1 MQKMFVANLTSQ
13 IQVFAFRLPE
23 SNKAFHQDIP
33 IGGQIPVAGRN
44 GRPELDTKDI
54 EAIVRQHAK
63 YGLIDVAEI
72 DRTKAFTGMCF
83 SLDKPVNVSKIRYAI
98 EHNHL
103 VLVERGKEIREAA
116 AVGISQKI
124 ENENPGLKG
133 LEMTAIEVDDKK
145 TGRTGEFSEALR
157 VDKTQPPS
165 ERPGKAKNQRR
176 RKCAEAFVGFLECAA
191 R

>member
-1 MQKMFVANLTSQ
+1 MQKMFVANLTAQ
-13 IQVFAFRLPE
+13 NQVFAFRLPE
-23 SNKAFHQDIP
+23 SNKAFHQEIP

-44 GRPELDTKDI
+44 GRPELSTADV
-54 EAIVRQHAK
+54 EAIIRQHAK

-72 DRTKAFTGMCF
+72 DRTKAFAGMCF

-98 EHNHL
+98 EHNHF

-133 LEMTAIEVDDKK
+133 LEMTAVEVDDRK
-145 TGRTGEFSEALR
+145 TGHTGEFSEALR

-165 ERPGKAKNQRR
+165 GRPGRKAQRR
-176 RKCAEAFVGFLECAA
+176 RGL
-191 R
+191 